1 MITGDAYDLD
11 FKDIKEVFIMTQQHK
26 KPRLK
31 AKKINYDLLPLN
43 KDHSKRGEESF
54 FKMMASQKCRYFDT

>member
-1 MITGDAYDLD
+1 MTTGDADDLD

-26 KPRLK
+26 RHHSK

-43 KDHSKRGEESF
+43 KDHSKRRKKSF
-54 FKMMASQKCRYFDT
+54 FKMIIF